1 MRRPRIGRHRLV
13 HGLRPRTPPSAAL
26 ALTNELTA
34 PQQAAP
40 AVARQAKPPAQRLP
54 GRAGLPAPI
63 GTWVEQVRAQP
74 RLALVLGAAVL
85 ATALAAAV
93 LWGRAPDYKV
103 LYANLPEREG
113 GAVIAS
119 LQQMNVP
126 YRLADGSGAIMVP
139 ADQASEVRLKL
150 AAQGLPKAGGVG
162 FELLDNQKFGTSQFA
177 EQVNYQ
183 RGLEGELARSIETI
197 GAVASARVHLALPRP
212 SLFVREQKKP
222 SASVVVT
229 LHPGRSLD
237 EGQVSA
243 IVHLVSSSVA
253 ELEPRGVTVVDQHGN
268 LLTNAQAGPR
278 GMDWSQLRYVENIE
292 QGYVRR
298 IEAILQPLLGAGN
311 VRAQV
316 AADIDFDQVERT
328 DEKYRPNQEPGTS
341 TIRSQQS
348 SESEQ
353 EGGATPGGVPGALS
367 NQPPVTPIAP
377 VALRVDPSLGKP
389 PGAAASAAG
398 TTGVAASGRNGR
410 SRSRRDVTT
419 NYEVDRTISHTQQA
433 AGATRRLSVAVVV
446 NHRTVRGPEGK
457 PRNVPLTAA
466 ELEQVRNLVKEA
478 MGFNAQRGDSLN
490 VVNSAF
496 TVDTEETPVLP
507 AWKDPQNLAL
517 ARTAGLFVLG
527 LLALLVAWRAVVR
540 LQRRPDASQE
550 LLPVAATDG
559 AGPGSAVT
567 LEAADPALALQ
578 AQRRQ
583 ADLEYAQRAATEDP
597 RLVASMIRHWMKAA

>member
-139 ADQASEVRLKL
+139 ADQASEVRLKR

-377 VALRVDPSLGKP
+377 V
-389 PGAAASAAG
+389 GAARRSFPRQAPG
-398 TTGVAASGRNGR
+398 RAASGRARWGR
-410 SRSRRDVTT
+410 GHRAQRPAPDPAATSRPTT
-419 NYEVDRTISHTQQA
+419 RWTAPSAHAAA
-433 AGATRRLSVAVVV
+433 AGATRRLSVAVVEQ
-446 NHRTVRGPEGK
+446 RTVRGPEGK